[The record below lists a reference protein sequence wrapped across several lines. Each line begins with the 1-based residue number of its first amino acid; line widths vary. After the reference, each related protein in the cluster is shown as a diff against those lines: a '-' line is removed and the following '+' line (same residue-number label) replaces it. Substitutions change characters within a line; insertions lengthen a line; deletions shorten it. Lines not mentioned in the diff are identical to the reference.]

1 MARKVEPQAQALGN
15 DYVPIGKILK
25 SHGVHGEV
33 RVFPF
38 SGVPDNFKFY
48 CKMVAV
54 NSESGL
60 SLTLTVKRS
69 RNQGKFVILRFEN
82 LKTRDE
88 AETLRG
94 SQLLVD
100 KHDLP
105 PLGPGEYYWFELKGM
120 RVETGDGEELGVV
133 ASIFNTKAHDI
144 MVVTNRGREYL
155 IPVHDEVI
163 ERLDRKAGLVVIKP
177 LPGLLE
183 LNEREFKGEE
193 TKT

>member
-1 MARKVEPQAQALGN
+1 MAPEVEPQAQVQELGK
-15 DYVPIGKILK
+15 DYVPVGKILN

-48 CKMVAV
+48 SKMVAV

-60 SLTLTVKRS
+60 SLTLTVKRT

-82 LKTRDE
+82 LNTRDE
-88 AETLRG
+88 AELLRG
-94 SQLLVD
+94 SQLLVH

-105 PLGPGEYYWFELKGM
+105 PLGPDEYYWFELKGM
-120 RVETGDGEELGVV
+120 RVETDDGQELGIVS
-133 ASIFNTKAHDI
+133 SIFNTKAHDVI
-144 MVVTNRGREYL
+144 VVTSREGEYL
-155 IPVHDEVI
+155 IPVNDEVI
-163 ERLDRKAGLVVIKP
+163 QQLDSKAGRVVIKP

-183 LNEREFKGEE
+183 LNN
-193 TKT
+193 